1 MIERLRQAQSSA
13 DPVLSRAAQLL
24 NSLDA
29 VEDSTLAR
37 RRVWAALNDQPR
49 QVSRSFWL
57 ARPVLAAALT
67 VCLTAAVAGASVGRG
82 IFARVASVLGTSV
95 SEPTPMPAPRSAVQR
110 THKLAPHVPTAEER
124 VVSPAEPASSAS
136 EPASSAS
143 EPARAPNRAA
153 RSPAPRSLTPKRT
166 SVGAE
171 AFAAAPRE
179 EASLV
184 LGAMTALRR
193 DRDAARSASLLST
206 YLRKYPKGVLRE
218 EALALQI
225 EAASNLRDPKLGARY
240 ARGYLQSHP
249 NGRFSDLAKN
259 ALEHSPPPE
268 AKP

>member
-1 MIERLRQAQSSA
+1 MIERLRQAQGSA

-24 NSLDA
+24 QSLDPS
-29 VEDSTLAR
+29 EDSASAR

-49 QVSRSFWL
+49 HVSRGFWL
-57 ARPVLAAALT
+57 ARPVLAAGLT

-82 IFARVASVLGTSV
+82 FFAQVKSVFET
-95 SEPTPMPAPRSAVQR
+95 
-110 THKLAPHVPTAEER
+110 
-124 VVSPAEPASSAS
+124 AS
-136 EPASSAS
+136 EPPVTHSLPAAKPRAHTPPKLTPRVQSAEAQVTPPAQPTPTASLA
-143 EPARAPNRAA
+143 EPGPPANRPARPASRPPAA
-153 RSPAPRSLTPKRT
+153 KRS

-193 DRDAARSASLLST
+193 DHDPARSASLLSI
-206 YLRKYPKGVLRE
+206 YLYKYPKGVLRE

-225 EAASNLRDPKLGARY
+225 EAASSLRDPNLGARY

-259 ALEHSPPPE
+259 ALERSATSE
-268 AKP
+268 TKP

>member
-1 MIERLRQAQSSA
+1 MIERLRQAQASA

-24 NSLDA
+24 QSLNPI
-29 VEDSTLAR
+29 EDSASAR
-37 RRVWAALNDQPR
+37 RRVWTALNDQPR
-49 QVSRSFWL
+49 HISRGFWL

-82 IFARVASVLGTSV
+82 FFAQVKSVFETS
-95 SEPTPMPAPRSAVQR
+95 SEPTVTLAVSAAKQR
-110 THKLAPHVPTAEER
+110 AHAKQKLAPR
-124 VVSPAEPASSAS
+124 VTPAESLVTPPTQPAAAPPEPVPPPNRPARPASRP
-136 EPASSAS
+136 PAAK
-143 EPARAPNRAA
+143 
-153 RSPAPRSLTPKRT
+153 RS

-193 DRDAARSASLLST
+193 DHDAARSASLLSI
-206 YLRKYPKGVLRE
+206 YLYKYPKGVLRE

-225 EAASNLRDPKLGARY
+225 EAASSLRDPNLGARY

-259 ALEHSPPPE
+259 ALERSATSE
-268 AKP
+268 TKP